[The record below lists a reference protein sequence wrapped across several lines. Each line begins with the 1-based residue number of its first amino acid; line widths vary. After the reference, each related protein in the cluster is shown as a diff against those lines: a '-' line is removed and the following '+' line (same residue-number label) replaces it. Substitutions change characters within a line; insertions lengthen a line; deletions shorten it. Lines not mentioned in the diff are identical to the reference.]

1 MVATL
6 VHSGAR
12 LWSINALAEEF
23 GIDRRTVKKRL
34 EGITPAGEVNG
45 YQAWRLRDVAIAVMG
60 PQAAYAGDPD
70 FIDPEKLHPTDRL
83 SHYRAEREKSKWLAE
98 ERHLIPAGEVEQVV
112 ATAFK
117 SLAQSLDTLP
127 DVLERDCALGPDEV
141 ERAIEVVDAAR
152 EGLYQQLLDVCS
164 TLNEMNDDAGENS

>member
-12 LWSINALAEEF
+12 LWSINALADEF

-34 EGITPAGEVNG
+34 DGIAASGEVNG
-45 YQAWRLRDVAIAVMG
+45 HQAWRLRDVAIAVMG
-60 PQAAYAGDPD
+60 PQSAFAGDPD
-70 FIDPEKLHPTDRL
+70 FLDPDKLEPSDRL
-83 SHYRAEREKSKWLAE
+83 KHFQALREKSKWMAE
-98 ERHLIPAGEVEQVV
+98 ERHLIPASEVEQVV

-127 DVLERDCALGPDEV
+127 DVLERDCAMGPDEV

-152 EGLYQQLLDVCS
+152 EGLYQQLLEVCS
-164 TLNEMNDDAGENS
+164 SLYEIDDAGEYS

>member
-34 EGITPAGEVNG
+34 EGIPPAGETNG
-45 YQAWRLRDVAIAVMG
+45 HPAWRLRDVAIAVMG
-60 PQAAYAGDPD
+60 PQASAQLDGIDPD
-70 FIDPEKLHPTDRL
+70 DLPPKDRL
-83 SHYRAEREKSKWLAE
+83 DHYRAEREKIKWETEQRLS
-98 ERHLIPAGEVEQVV
+98 IPAPEVEQVV

-117 SLAQSLDTLP
+117 ALSQGLDTLP
-127 DVLERDCALGPDEV
+127 DVLENDCALGPDEV
-141 ERAIEVVDAAR
+141 ERVIEVVDGLR
-152 EGLYQQLLDVCS
+152 EGLYQQLLDVCGAMD
-164 TLNEMNDDAGENS
+164 ENDAREPG

>member
-34 EGITPAGEVNG
+34 EGIPPAGETNG
-45 YQAWRLRDVAIAVMG
+45 HPAWRLRDVAIAVMG
-60 PQAAYAGDPD
+60 PQSAAQTFGVDPD
-70 FIDPEKLHPTDRL
+70 ELPPKDRL
-83 SHYRAEREKSKWLAE
+83 DHYRAEREKIRWESE
-98 ERHLIPAGEVEQVV
+98 QRISIPAPEVEQVV

-117 SLAQSLDTLP
+117 ALSQGLDSIP
-127 DVLERDCALGPDEV
+127 DVLENDCALGAAEV
-141 ERAIEVVDAAR
+141 ERTIEVIDNIR
-152 EGLYQQLLDVCS
+152 EGLYQQLLEVCGKM
-164 TLNEMNDDAGENS
+164 EQNDDACESG

>member
-34 EGITPAGEVNG
+34 EGIPPAGETSG
-45 YQAWRLRDVAIAVMG
+45 HPAWRLRDVAIAVMG
-60 PQAAYAGDPD
+60 PQASAQLYG
-70 FIDPEKLHPTDRL
+70 IDPAELPPKDRL
-83 SHYRAEREKSKWLAE
+83 DHYRAEREKIKWEAE
-98 ERHLIPAGEVEQVV
+98 QRLSIPAPEVEQVV

-117 SLAQSLDTLP
+117 ALSQGLDTLP
-127 DVLERDCALGPDEV
+127 DVLENDCALGPDEV
-141 ERAIEVVDAAR
+141 ERVIKVVDGIR
-152 EGLYQQLLDVCS
+152 EGLYQQLLDVCAVMEES
-164 TLNEMNDDAGENS
+164 DAREPG

>member
-23 GIDRRTVKKRL
+23 GLDRRTVKKRL
-34 EGITPAGEVNG
+34 EGIPSAGEASG
-45 YQAWRLRDVAIAVMG
+45 HQAWRLRDVAIAVMG
-60 PQAAYAGDPD
+60 PQAAFAGDPD
-70 FIDPEKLHPTDRL
+70 FIDPDKLHPTDRL

-98 ERHLIPAGEVEQVV
+98 ERLQIPSGEVEQVI
-112 ATAFK
+112 AKAFK

-141 ERAIEVVDAAR
+141 ERAIEVIDAAR
-152 EGLYQQLLDVCS
+152 EGLYQELIEVCS
-164 TLNEMNDDAGENS
+164 SLNGIEDDGS

>member
-34 EGITPAGEVNG
+34 EGIPPAGETNG
-45 YQAWRLRDVAIAVMG
+45 HPAWRLRDVAIAVMG
-60 PQAAYAGDPD
+60 PQASAQLGGSDPAD
-70 FIDPEKLHPTDRL
+70 LPPKDRL
-83 SHYRAEREKSKWLAE
+83 DHYRAEREKIKWETEQRLS
-98 ERHLIPAGEVEQVV
+98 IPAPEVEQVV

-117 SLAQSLDTLP
+117 ALSQGLDTLP
-127 DVLERDCALGPDEV
+127 DVLENDCALGPDEV
-141 ERAIEVVDAAR
+141 ERVIEVVDGIR
-152 EGLYQQLLDVCS
+152 EGLYQQLLDVCGAMD
-164 TLNEMNDDAGENS
+164 ENDAREPS

>member
-34 EGITPAGEVNG
+34 EGIPPAGEASG
-45 YQAWRLRDVAIAVMG
+45 HQAWRLRDVAIAVMG
-60 PQAAYAGDPD
+60 PQAAFAGDPD
-70 FIDPEKLHPTDRL
+70 FIDPDKMHPTDRL

-98 ERHLIPAGEVEQVV
+98 ERFQIPSGEVEKVV

-127 DVLERDCALGPDEV
+127 DVLERDCALGPVEV
-141 ERAIEVVDAAR
+141 ERAIEVIDAAR
-152 EGLYQQLLDVCS
+152 EGLYQELLEVCS
-164 TLNEMNDDAGENS
+164 SLSGIGDDES

>member
-1 MVATL
+1 M
-6 VHSGAR
+6 
-12 LWSINALAEEF
+12 
-23 GIDRRTVKKRL
+23 
-34 EGITPAGEVNG
+34 
-45 YQAWRLRDVAIAVMG
+45 
-60 PQAAYAGDPD
+60 
-70 FIDPEKLHPTDRL
+70 
-83 SHYRAEREKSKWLAE
+83 
-98 ERHLIPAGEVEQVV
+98 EQVV